1 MNTLEYL
8 LASHYLKIPYSCVN
22 SSPVPNPF
30 ELKAV
35 QGYLYAVLS
44 AEVSLNIEDDR
55 GSISLFFY
63 LDFSGSHDEGIQ
75 ATSTGTLYS

>member
-1 MNTLEYL
+1 M
-8 LASHYLKIPYSCVN
+8 PYSCVI

-30 ELKAV
+30 KLKAA

-44 AEVSLNIEDDR
+44 AEVSLNIKDDR

-63 LDFSGSHDEGIQ
+63 LDFSGSHNEGIQ

>member
-22 SSPVPNPF
+22 SCPVPNPF

-44 AEVSLNIEDDR
+44 AEVSLNIDDR
-55 GSISLFFY
+55 GSISFFY